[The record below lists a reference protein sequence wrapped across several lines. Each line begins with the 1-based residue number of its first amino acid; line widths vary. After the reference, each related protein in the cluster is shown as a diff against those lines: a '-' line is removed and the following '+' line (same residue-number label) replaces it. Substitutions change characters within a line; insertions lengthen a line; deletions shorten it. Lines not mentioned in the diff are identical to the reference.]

1 MTKLRRYGIIFLVL
15 LTALM
20 CAPMAMATTEIS
32 DFNGLKDAFSAG
44 GKDYKLAADITVTE
58 ELKTSKDVVLDLN
71 GHVISTDKMIH
82 VGDTVDTTKR
92 GTAGS
97 LVLNNTS
104 ATVGEIRIIGTEK
117 HGNCIQVNG
126 DWTQPAESRT
136 NIPSTLTI
144 NKGVKI
150 TSTGWYCV
158 SVFGKGAT
166 LNVNDAELQA
176 GLDLA
181 SVAIRGRGNPWDN
194 GTTINITGGVFTAGN
209 IYKEEEP
216 GNGSGLVIYHPQS
229 GDLRISGG
237 TFTAYDGIQMKA
249 GNLTMTGGTV
259 TAQGAMP
266 TPIANHNGSVGIG
279 AALSLV
285 TCSAYTG
292 DINVNISDG
301 VKLESTGL
309 GSYAIFEKIIEKS
322 PESEATKLKS
332 FNISEGTFTGIAGA
346 LSFDN
351 FANINAAITGGIY
364 SSDPTEYVA
373 EGYVAVQD
381 GEMWRVEPKT
391 VTVTPASVDL
401 VLGIKDT
408 ETLAASSNVK
418 EGKVF
423 EWASSSGDI
432 VSVDETGKITALK
445 ASAEPV
451 TITAALKGTDLKGTC
466 IVTVREAG
474 DVVVTPAEIALNIGG
489 METLTATCDQGETIR
504 WSSAEEA
511 IATVDEKGNVTGV
524 AKGETD
530 IIATGISSGKSGKCH
545 VVVSEKPVT
554 PPIEPIKPVLPVVS
568 DDVKEE
574 VKPVVGATET
584 DTAEAAAK
592 LDGITEDML
601 EIDKDEIVAV
611 KADTVVK
618 VVENIATL
626 ENVTSAD
633 VLPLPVF
640 TAKVESKKT
649 VMISFSLAGAD
660 LRAAKPEDVKVLK
673 VLGADS
679 GRLFKYASDITAD
692 MDEKFT
698 IQKVDGTI
706 FKGAIEGSETYILSI
721 FIKDGGAFDL
731 DEADGSV
738 ADPAAILAT
747 KTVEPH
753 HSSSSGCNAGFAGL
767 LLLAAVPFIY
777 RRKR

>member
-20 CAPMAMATTEIS
+20 CAPMAMAEGTADISTPEALQQAFKDGGSYKLTQNIEIS
-32 DFNGLKDAFSAG
+32 VR
-44 GKDYKLAADITVTE
+44 II
-58 ELKTSKDVVLDLN
+58 TSKDVVLDLN
-71 GHVISTDKMIH
+71 GFYISTDKSIT
-82 VGDTVDTTKR
+82 VGDTVRLSGKPAAEK
-92 GTAGS
+92 GSSGS
-97 LVLNNTS
+97 LMLNNSSETI
-104 ATVGEIRIIGTEK
+104 GEIKINGNETSEAIEAIGDVTSK
-117 HGNCIQVNG
+117 DRV
-126 DWTQPAESRT
+126 D
-136 NIPSTLTI
+136 IPSTITI
-144 NKGVKI
+144 NKGVRVI
-150 TSTGWYCV
+150 SQGYYCV
-158 SVFGKGAT
+158 FASGMGAT
-166 LNVNDAELQA
+166 ININDGAELQSN
-176 GLDLA
+176 LDLD
-181 SVAIRGRGNPWDN
+181 SVPILGNGQAWES
-194 GTTINITGGVFTAGN
+194 GTKINIYGGIITGGAV
-209 IYKEEEP
+209 
-216 GNGSGLVIYHPQS
+216 SGGLAIYHPQE
-229 GDLRISGG
+229 GTLNISGG
-237 TFTAYDGIQMKA
+237 ELKGYDGIQFKS
-249 GNLTMTGGTV
+249 GTLKMTSGTI
-259 TAQGAMP
+259 TATGAHVEP
-266 TPIANHNGSVGIG
+266 VEFGNGSVPTGTAVSFISNVG
-279 AALSLV
+279 
-285 TCSAYTG
+285 YTG
-292 DINVNISDG
+292 DMHVNISG
-301 VKLESTGL
+301 NS
-309 GSYAIFEKIIEKS
+309 I
-322 PESEATKLKS
+322 LKS
-332 FNISEGTFTGIAGA
+332 A
-346 LSFDN
+346 LSNGLHIGPVGNSTQRVVSVKIDGGSITGEANKKALN
-351 FANINAAITGGIY
+351 FASVEGVSIDITGGIY

-660 LRAAKPEDVKVLK
+660 LKAAKPEDVKVLK

>member
-1 MTKLRRYGIIFLVL
+1 MLNNSSETIG
-15 LTALM
+15 
-20 CAPMAMATTEIS
+20 EIKI
-32 DFNGLKDAFSAG
+32 NGNETSEAIEAIGD
-44 GKDYKLAADITVTE
+44 V
-58 ELKTSKDVVLDLN
+58 TSKDR
-71 GHVISTDKMIH
+71 
-82 VGDTVDTTKR
+82 VD
-92 GTAGS
+92 
-97 LVLNNTS
+97 
-104 ATVGEIRIIGTEK
+104 
-117 HGNCIQVNG
+117 
-126 DWTQPAESRT
+126 
-136 NIPSTLTI
+136 IPSTITI
-144 NKGVKI
+144 NKGVRVI
-150 TSTGWYCV
+150 SQGYYCV
-158 SVFGKGAT
+158 FASGMGAT
-166 LNVNDAELQA
+166 ININDGAELQSN
-176 GLDLA
+176 LDLD
-181 SVAIRGRGNPWDN
+181 SVPILGNGQAWES
-194 GTTINITGGVFTAGN
+194 GTKINIYGGIITGGAV
-209 IYKEEEP
+209 
-216 GNGSGLVIYHPQS
+216 SGGLAIYHPQE
-229 GDLRISGG
+229 GTLNISGG
-237 TFTAYDGIQMKA
+237 ELKGYDGIQFKS
-249 GNLTMTGGTV
+249 GTLKMTSGTI
-259 TAQGAMP
+259 TATGAHVEP
-266 TPIANHNGSVGIG
+266 VEFGNGSVPTGTAVSFISNVG
-279 AALSLV
+279 
-285 TCSAYTG
+285 YTG
-292 DINVNISDG
+292 DMHVNISG
-301 VKLESTGL
+301 NS
-309 GSYAIFEKIIEKS
+309 I
-322 PESEATKLKS
+322 LKS
-332 FNISEGTFTGIAGA
+332 A
-346 LSFDN
+346 LSNGLHIGPVGNSTQRVVSVKIDGGSITGEANKKALN
-351 FANINAAITGGIY
+351 FASVEGVSIDITGGIY

-660 LRAAKPEDVKVLK
+660 LKAAKPEDVKVLK

>member
-1 MTKLRRYGIIFLVL
+1 MTKLRKYGIIFLVL
-15 LTALM
+15 LMALM
-20 CAPMAMATTEIS
+20 CAPMAMAEGTADISTPEALQQAFKDGGSYKLTQNIEIS
-32 DFNGLKDAFSAG
+32 VR
-44 GKDYKLAADITVTE
+44 II
-58 ELKTSKDVVLDLN
+58 TSKDVVLDLN
-71 GHVISTDKMIH
+71 GFYISTDKSIT
-82 VGDTVDTTKR
+82 VGDTVRLSGKPATEK
-92 GTAGS
+92 GSAGS
-97 LVLNNTS
+97 LMLNNSSETI
-104 ATVGEIRIIGTEK
+104 GEIKINGNETSEAIEAIGDVTSK
-117 HGNCIQVNG
+117 DRV
-126 DWTQPAESRT
+126 D
-136 NIPSTLTI
+136 IPSTITI
-144 NKGVKI
+144 NKGVRVI
-150 TSTGWYCV
+150 SQGYYCV
-158 SVFGKGAT
+158 FASGMGAT
-166 LNVNDAELQA
+166 ININDGAELQSN
-176 GLDLA
+176 LDLD
-181 SVAIRGRGNPWDN
+181 SVPILGNGQAWES
-194 GTTINITGGVFTAGN
+194 GTKINIYGGIITGGAV
-209 IYKEEEP
+209 
-216 GNGSGLVIYHPQS
+216 SGGLAIYHPQE
-229 GDLRISGG
+229 GTLNISGG
-237 TFTAYDGIQMKA
+237 ELKGYDGIQFKS
-249 GNLTMTGGTV
+249 GTLKMTSGTI
-259 TAQGAMP
+259 TATGAHVEP
-266 TPIANHNGSVGIG
+266 VEFGNGSVPTGTAVSFISNVG
-279 AALSLV
+279 
-285 TCSAYTG
+285 YTG
-292 DINVNISDG
+292 DMHVNISG
-301 VKLESTGL
+301 NS
-309 GSYAIFEKIIEKS
+309 I
-322 PESEATKLKS
+322 LKS
-332 FNISEGTFTGIAGA
+332 A
-346 LSFDN
+346 LSNGLHIGPVGNSTQRVVSVKIDGGSITGEANKKALN
-351 FANINAAITGGIY
+351 FASVEGVSIDITGGIY

-660 LRAAKPEDVKVLK
+660 LKAAKPEDVKVLK